1 MSQLAESWQQ
11 WRMTKSELF
20 AVCKTGFAQ
29 SMEVPLPSDDFER
42 FNLAQGD
49 FVEWKSVPV
58 PVGKAVIFKA
68 HGKCS
73 MPLHAHESS
82 EVLHVLSGK
91 LAIVVEAETT
101 ILDAGETHVTKAGL
115 AHSAYYIEPGET
127 LCHWPA
133 LEADRMTV
141 DVLA

>member
-1 MSQLAESWQQ
+1 
-11 WRMTKSELF
+11 MTKSALF
-20 AVCKTGFAQ
+20 AVCKQGF
-29 SMEVPLPSDDFER
+29 SESLEIPLPGPDYER
-42 FNLAQGD
+42 FTLAQGD

-58 PVGKAVIFKA
+58 PVGKAVIFNA
-68 HGKCS
+68 HGACS

-82 EVLHVLSGK
+82 EILHVLSGK

-101 ILDAGETHVTKAGL
+101 ILGPGESHLTKPGV
-115 AHSAYYIEPGET
+115 AHSAYYVEPGRT

-133 LEADRMTV
+133 LDSDRMTV